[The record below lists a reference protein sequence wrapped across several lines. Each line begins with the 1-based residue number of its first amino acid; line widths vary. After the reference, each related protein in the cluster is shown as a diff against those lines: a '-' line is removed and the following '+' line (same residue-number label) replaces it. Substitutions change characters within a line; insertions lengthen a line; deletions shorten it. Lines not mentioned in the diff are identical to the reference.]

1 MISKNNEFTLNARDF
16 FCIIPIYISTY
27 KFFSKRS
34 LIHLYIFTFSSTT
47 VGDIVFFAISNRY
60 YLYLIYIPSLENKIS
75 LMPIFQENND
85 DSL

>member
-1 MISKNNEFTLNARDF
+1 MCMISKNNEFTLNARDF

-47 VGDIVFFAISNRY
+47 VGDIVFLQ
-60 YLYLIYIPSLENKIS
+60 YLTDIIYI
-75 LMPIFQENND
+75 
-85 DSL
+85 